1 MVEKILASKLI
12 KYIIEFAIL
21 YGLIIVVELSSN
33 KKVPKA
39 LRTFITIVLGIF
51 YVISIATTGAYT
63 IFGTG
68 EAVWKRVMMGLIT
81 IVLVWYLY
89 KIIKKY
95 WKSIK

>member
-1 MVEKILASKLI
+1 MVEKILASKFI
-12 KYIIEFAIL
+12 KYIIQFAIL
-21 YGLIIVVELSSN
+21 YGLIFVVELSSN

-39 LRTFITIVLGIF
+39 LRTVITIVIGFF

-68 EAVWKRVMMGLIT
+68 EAVWKRVMTGLIT
-81 IVLVWYLY
+81 IALVWFLY
-89 KIIKKY
+89 KIVKKY

>member
-1 MVEKILASKLI
+1 MVEKILASKFI
-12 KYIIEFAIL
+12 KYIIEFAII

-33 KKVPKA
+33 KKVPKSV
-39 LRTFITIVLGIF
+39 RTFITIILGFF
-51 YVISIATTGAYT
+51 YMIAIATTGAYT

-68 EAVWKRVMMGLIT
+68 EAVWKRVMTGLIT

-95 WKSIK
+95 WKSVK

>member
-95 WKSIK
+95 WKSVK

>member
-1 MVEKILASKLI
+1 MVEKIIASKLI

>member
-1 MVEKILASKLI
+1 MVEKILASKFI
-12 KYIIEFAIL
+12 KYIIQFAIL
-21 YGLIIVVELSSN
+21 YGLIFVVELSSN

-39 LRTFITIVLGIF
+39 LRTVITIVIGFF

-68 EAVWKRVMMGLIT
+68 EAVWKRVMTGLIT
-81 IVLVWYLY
+81 IVLVWFLY
-89 KIIKKY
+89 KIVKKY

>member
-95 WKSIK
+95 WKIVK

>member
-12 KYIIEFAIL
+12 KYIIQFAIL
-21 YGLIIVVELSSN
+21 YGLIFVVELSSN

-39 LRTFITIVLGIF
+39 LRTFITIILGIF

-63 IFGTG
+63 IFGNG

-89 KIIKKY
+89 KIVKKY
-95 WKSIK
+95 WKSVK

>member
-39 LRTFITIVLGIF
+39 SRTFITIVLGIF

-68 EAVWKRVMMGLIT
+68 EAVWKRVMMGLLT

-95 WKSIK
+95 WKSVK